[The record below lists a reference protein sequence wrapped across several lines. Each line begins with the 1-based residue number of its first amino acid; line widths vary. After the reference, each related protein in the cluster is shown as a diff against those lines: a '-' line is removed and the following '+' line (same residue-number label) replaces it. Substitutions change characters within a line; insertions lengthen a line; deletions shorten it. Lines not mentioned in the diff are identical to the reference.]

1 MLFNCPYRRR
11 HVTITQYSY
20 FIFWHDLNGYSLQI
34 AIYPHHC
41 ETFDGLT
48 TPQVPSICSTWRSD
62 FLSLA
67 AHSHRAN
74 TATSKRGSCAGK
86 FFFGPPWFQSG
97 WPGSVGFVGIFHSIR
112 QVFSWNITIG
122 YNESGICWFKQTQ
135 SLGSLYKLSHAY
147 FSF

>member
-1 MLFNCPYRRR
+1 MLFNYPYRR
-11 HVTITQYSY
+11 HHHNSIIHTLY
-20 FIFWHDLNGYSLQI
+20 FDMIWMETVYRLLHIRIIAMLSLDWLL
-34 AIYPHHC
+34 PRS
-41 ETFDGLT
+41 
-48 TPQVPSICSTWRSD
+48 QVPATLGSD
-62 FLSLA
+62 FLFLA

-122 YNESGICWFKQTQ
+122 YNESGICWVQTDTKFGVLVQ
-135 SLGSLYKLSHAY
+135 TLARI
-147 FSF
+147 F